1 MSLEKTID
9 TVNEWASSIDGL
21 TAAGGALNCDALQ
34 LQVDTY
40 VKTVTDLIL
49 EKVTEMTDLISKYA
63 PILSLPGDPLKILKW
78 AKKVVLGLAEPAIA
92 AAIELAIQIAQLA
105 GAIAKIAGAVASL
118 ATKLADCISSLVE
131 NTLNDLADAVMDG
144 AIAIKNEA
152 IGIVDSLK
160 DQALDQLGFDDI
172 VALDATVKGAVDEV
186 TNQVNGVSSAVNRIE
201 LNTLDI
207 ENIEIPGR

>member
-1 MSLEKTID
+1 MSLEGTID
-9 TVNEWASSIDGL
+9 TVNEWADSIDGL

-49 EKVTEMTDLISKYA
+49 AKVTQMTDLISKYA
-63 PILSLPGDPLKILKW
+63 PILSLPTDPLKILKW
-78 AKKVVLGLAEPAIA
+78 AKKVVLGLAGPAIA

-118 ATKLADCISSLVE
+118 ATKLADCITDLVR
-131 NTLNDLADAVMDG
+131 NTLDDLADAVMDG

-160 DQALDQLGFDDI
+160 DQALDQLGYDEI
-172 VALDATVKGAVDEV
+172 VSLSTTVSDAVGEV
-186 TNQVNGVSSAVNRIE
+186 TTQIDSVSSSVDSVQNSIDG
-201 LNTLDI
+201 L
-207 ENIEIPGR
+207 ENITIPG

>member
-1 MSLEKTID
+1 MSLEGTID
-9 TVNEWASSIDGL
+9 TVNEWADSIDGL

-49 EKVTEMTDLISKYA
+49 AKVTQMTDLISKYA
-63 PILSLPGDPLKILKW
+63 PILSLPTDPLKILKW
-78 AKKVVLGLAEPAIA
+78 AKKVVLGLAGPAIE

-118 ATKLADCISSLVE
+118 ATKLADCITDLVS
-131 NTLNDLADAVMDG
+131 NTLDDLADAVMDG

-160 DQALDQLGFDDI
+160 DQALDQLGYDEI
-172 VALDATVKGAVDEV
+172 VSLSTTVSDAVGEV
-186 TNQVNGVSSAVNRIE
+186 TTQIDSVSSSVASVQDNITD
-201 LNTLDI
+201 L
-207 ENIEIPGR
+207 ENITIPG

>member
-1 MSLEKTID
+1 MSLEGTID
-9 TVNEWASSIDGL
+9 TVNEWADSIDGL

-40 VKTVTDLIL
+40 VKTVTDLIAAQIQS
-49 EKVTEMTDLISKYA
+49 MTSLISKYA
-63 PILSLPGDPLKILKW
+63 PILSIPSDPLKILKW
-78 AKKVVLGLAEPAIA
+78 AKNVVLGLAGPAIA

-118 ATKLADCISSLVE
+118 ATKLADCITDLVR
-131 NTLNDLADAVMDG
+131 NTLDDLADAVMDG

-160 DQALDQLGFDDI
+160 DQALDQLGYDEI
-172 VALDATVKGAVDEV
+172 VSLSTTVSDAVGEV
-186 TNQVNGVSSAVNRIE
+186 TTQIDSVSSSVDSVQNSIDG
-201 LNTLDI
+201 L
-207 ENIEIPGR
+207 ENITIPG

>member
-1 MSLEKTID
+1 MSLEGTID
-9 TVNEWASSIDGL
+9 TVNEWADSIDGL

-49 EKVTEMTDLISKYA
+49 AKVTQMTDLISKYA
-63 PILSLPGDPLKILKW
+63 PILSLPTDPLKILKW
-78 AKKVVLGLAEPAIA
+78 AKKVVLGLAGPAIE

-118 ATKLADCISSLVE
+118 ATKLADCITDLVR
-131 NTLNDLADAVMDG
+131 NTLDDLADAVMDG

-160 DQALDQLGFDDI
+160 DQALDQLGYDEI
-172 VALDATVKGAVDEV
+172 VSLSTTVSDAVGEV
-186 TNQVNGVSSAVNRIE
+186 TTQIDSVSSSVAGVQDNITD
-201 LNTLDI
+201 L
-207 ENIEIPGR
+207 ENITIPG